1 MERNDAMLSATA
13 VEYLEII
20 YNITV
25 EGDAVVNARLAE
37 KFRVSPPSVTEMLHR
52 LERDGY
58 LTVERTTGAR
68 LTEKGVAVAE
78 ASLRRHR
85 LSERFLMDV
94 LKMDWIAAHEEAH
107 ALQNALT
114 PAIEAHMVSLLGN
127 PTTCPHGNPIPG
139 SAPSTYDFL
148 RIHRAMRLSRA
159 AVGTPL
165 RVLCISEVVEDE
177 TTLLRSVG
185 EAGIRPDADLVVRDL
200 GSFDTDR
207 VTVDVGPRTVEL
219 DRAVAEKIW
228 VYAHHSDSE
237 MSAVAKDDAT
247 Y

>member
-1 MERNDAMLSATA
+1 MLSAIA
-13 VEYLEII
+13 QEYLETI

-37 KFRVSPPSVTEMLHR
+37 KFGVSAPSVTEMLHR

-58 LTVERTTGAR
+58 VRLDRTTGVR
-68 LTEKGVAVAE
+68 LTDAGIASAE

-85 LSERFLMDV
+85 LAERFLSDV

-114 PAIEAHMVSLLGN
+114 PAIEARMVAVLGH

-139 SAPSTYDFL
+139 SAPATVDFL
-148 RIHRAMRLSRA
+148 RAHRASRLSQ
-159 AVGTPL
+159 VPPDTPV

-177 TTLLRSVG
+177 TALLRLLN
-185 EAGIRPDADLVVRDL
+185 EKGIRPGVDLVVS
-200 GSFDTDR
+200 G
-207 VTVDVGPRTVEL
+207 RTHVEPGL
-219 DRAVAEKIW
+219 LALKVAGRRQSLSRALADKIW
-228 VYAHHSDSE
+228 VFPAE
-237 MSAVAKDDAT
+237 
-247 Y
+247 